1 MPARILD
8 GKSLAEKIEAEVV
21 SDVEQWVSDGNARP
35 TLHVLLASGDYA
47 SSVYVKRKQIACK
60 RVGIDF
66 GLDVM
71 TGDRLMERIKVWLE
85 LKGRQEAFMEYSF
98 SFLFPQVV
106 IDWRSSTVFLR
117 IRMLTFFIHEMW
129 AYSFKDAPYLEP
141 CTPQGVRELLVQN
154 QIALPGKKVVVIN
167 RSDVVGKALH
177 SMLIQD
183 HDLANATVT
192 LCHDNTPPEMLKSI
206 CLEADIVVVA
216 VGIPKFLTE
225 DMVTEKSVVIDVG
238 INRMPD
244 AVICGDVDFDPVARK
259 VQAVSKVPGGIGPLT
274 IACLLRNTVKAAK
287 WQLLQRA

>member
-85 LKGRQEAFMEYSF
+85 LKGRQEGVHGVLVQLPLPAGCNRLEIFDCI
-98 SFLFPQVV
+98 PPDKDV
-106 IDWRSSTVFLR
+106 DVFHPRNVGLLVQGR
-117 IRMLTFFIHEMW
+117 
-129 AYSFKDAPYLEP
+129 PYLEP